1 MRMPARRLHR
11 WLGALLLLPLLAVT
25 ASGLLL
31 GNPRWLDRG
40 RDPVLRVVADPVR
53 PGVLWQGRA
62 SGLWRSADAGGA
74 WREVPMLSPPLEV
87 AGIAVAGDTIWAAGA
102 AGDLVV
108 SRDGGAVWE
117 SLPGLPLEGARV
129 RDLGVGP
136 GGALYAW
143 TTRGLFAGADGGRAW
158 TARGDA
164 PAVTPTDRIRALHT
178 GWWLGPRGKLF
189 NDVAAAATILLAV
202 TGLLAW
208 RRRNGRR

>member
-1 MRMPARRLHR
+1 MKPPARHLHR

-31 GNPRWLDRG
+31 GNPHWLDRG

-62 SGLWRSADAGGA
+62 SGLWRSEDAGSA

-117 SLPGLPLEGARV
+117 SLPGLPLDGARV
-129 RDLGVGP
+129 RDLGTGP

-164 PAVTPTDRIRALHT
+164 PAATPTDRVRALHT
-178 GWWLGPRGKLF
+178 G
-189 NDVAAAATILLAV
+189 
-202 TGLLAW
+202 
-208 RRRNGRR
+208 